1 MITNKLIAVLIVPG
15 IGATFIFALILV
27 WLERKLAALVQH
39 RYGPLRVSPGEG
51 VLQPIADFIKLLV
64 SELIIP
70 EESNKFLFITLPLVF
85 DLVALLAVSYL
96 PAASTLYIARSGISL
111 IIVLFLLMLASTIVA
126 VIGWIASDKFT
137 YVGAVREV
145 LQSLAAE
152 IPLILSLTSV
162 VLLTRSLDIYS
173 IVLYQRTIPIALLN
187 PLAFIVF
194 IICAL
199 MATSRFPFEVPEAET
214 EIVFGPYTEY
224 SGALFAL
231 SFLGI
236 YVKIYVY
243 SMLAA
248 CLFLGGWYGPFSNL
262 GVVPQLFWTYLKA
275 GIIAA
280 LMVLT
285 RAAYPRIRIDQVLR
299 VGLGTL
305 TLMGTGACGL
315 SLVLSFLGLPH

>member
-1 MITNKLIAVLIVPG
+1 MNFTKLIAVLLVPG
-15 IGATFIFALILV
+15 LGATFIFALVLV

-39 RYGPLRVSPGEG
+39 RYGPLRVSPFEG
-51 VLQPIADFIKLLV
+51 ILQPIADFIKLLV
-64 SELIIP
+64 SEIIIP
-70 EESNKFLFITLPLVF
+70 EESHKLLFISLPLIF
-85 DLVALLAVSYL
+85 DLVALLAVAFI
-96 PAASTLYIARSGISL
+96 PAASTLYIARSSISL
-111 IIVLFLLMLASTIVA
+111 IIILFLLMLASTIIA
-126 VIGWIASDKFT
+126 VMGWIASDKFT

-152 IPLILSLTSV
+152 IPLILSFTSV
-162 VLLTRSLDIYS
+162 ILLTRTLDIYR
-173 IVLYQRTIPIALLN
+173 IVLYQKSLPLALLN

-231 SFLGI
+231 SFLGV

-243 SMLAA
+243 SMLAS
-248 CLFLGGWYGPFSNL
+248 CLFLGGWYGPLSGL
-262 GVVPQLFWTYLKA
+262 GVIPQVFWTYLKA
-275 GIIAA
+275 SIVAIF
-280 LMVLT
+280 MVLT

-299 VGLGTL
+299 IGLGTL
-305 TLMGTGACGL
+305 TLMGTCACAL
-315 SLVLSFLGLPH
+315 SLLLSCIGLPH

>member
-1 MITNKLIAVLIVPG
+1 MIISKLIAVLLVPG
-15 IGATFIFALILV
+15 LGATLIFALILV

-39 RYGPLRVSPGEG
+39 RYGPLRVSPLEG
-51 VLQPIADFIKLLV
+51 ILQPIADFIKLLI

-70 EESNKFLFITLPLVF
+70 TESNRILFVMLPLVF
-85 DLVALLAVSYL
+85 DLTALLAVAYL
-96 PAASTLYIARSGISL
+96 PASPVLVIARSTISL
-111 IIVLFLLMLASTIVA
+111 VIVLFLLMLASTIIA
-126 VIGWIASDKFT
+126 VMGWVASDKFT

-152 IPLILSLTSV
+152 IPLILSLISV
-162 VLLTRSLDIYS
+162 AILTRSLDIYR
-173 IVLYQRTIPIALLN
+173 IVLFQHALPIAFLN

-194 IICAL
+194 VICAL

-231 SFLGI
+231 SFLGV

-243 SMLAA
+243 SMLAT
-248 CLFLGGWYGPFSNL
+248 CLFLGGWYGPFSSM
-262 GVVPQLFWTYLKA
+262 GTIPQIFWTYFKA
-275 GIIAA
+275 GILAT

-299 VGLGTL
+299 LGLGTL
-305 TLMGTGACGL
+305 TLMGAAACAL
-315 SLVLSFLGLPH
+315 SLVLSLLAIAH